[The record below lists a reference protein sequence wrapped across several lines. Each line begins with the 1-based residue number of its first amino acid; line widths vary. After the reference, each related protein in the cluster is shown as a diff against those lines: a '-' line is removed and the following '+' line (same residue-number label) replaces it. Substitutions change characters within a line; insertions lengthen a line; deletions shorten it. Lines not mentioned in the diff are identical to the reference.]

1 MFKED
6 NMPFK
11 IFKRNEEI
19 DEELDTKEEEDY
31 LEVNVLG
38 AKDTKGKILI
48 KIEKLNDFADTERV
62 LRLLREGSIVFLKI
76 KNLREKDIGE
86 LKRAVEKLKKSVI
99 ANNGDIAG
107 VEENWLVLTPEYAA
121 VERE

>member
-1 MFKED
+1 
-6 NMPFK
+6 MPFK
-11 IFKRNEEI
+11 IFRRNEEY
-19 DEELDTKEEEDY
+19 DEELDTEEEDY
-31 LEVNVLG
+31 IEVNILG
-38 AKDTKGKILI
+38 AKDTKGKIVI
-48 KIEKLNDFADTERV
+48 KVEKLNDFADTERV
-62 LRLLREGSIVFLKI
+62 LKLLREGSIVFLKI